1 MKTARIS
8 AVILLI
14 LAVALPVFAAQV
26 QETVLPNGLK
36 VITKEVHAAP
46 VVAFN
51 IWYKVG
57 SRNEQLGK
65 TGLSHLLEHM
75 QFKGT
80 KTFKKGEMDKLIRNN
95 GGISNAGTWKDFTF
109 YWEAL
114 SSDKLEL
121 AMRIESDRM
130 VNSLL
135 DPKEFKAEMT
145 VVRSEL
151 EGDENDPET
160 MIYYELYADA
170 FKAHP
175 YQWPTIGWRHDVET
189 VTRNDLYKYY
199 KTFYEP
205 NNATVV
211 IVGDFDT
218 SKALALAKKYF
229 GKIPRGTEPPKV
241 TALEPEQLGG
251 RRAEVREAGAAYRVM
266 MGYHTPAIGSPDIY
280 PLDVLEIVLSNGASS
295 RLYKALVD
303 KQLATDAWAGA
314 TISKDPDLFLLG
326 ATARDGVKIE
336 DVESALLAEVE
347 RIKSEPIT
355 DEELQKALNQLEAQF
370 VYTNDSVTS
379 QARQLGQFET
389 MFSWHFLETYLEN
402 ARKVTKAD
410 VQRVAQKY
418 FTDNNR
424 TTVTFVPEG
433 MNQQSAASS
442 QPSAGSHPHPDPS
455 TPPAGSR
462 LKAGLPPAGEGI
474 IIASAGQVGQS
485 PVGRYV
491 AYKPVV
497 SGQSSVVSK
506 NNGQLKSEI
515 RNPKSPIPTRIVLEN
530 GMTVIIQENRSNPT
544 VAIQGSLNA
553 GGMLD
558 PEGKSGV
565 AQMTAGLLLKGTTK
579 RTADQIASAKD
590 YVGMSLSTGAGTES
604 ATFSGYSLS
613 KNFDLMLD
621 LLSDSLRNPTFPA
634 DEFDKLKARRLSG
647 IKQELDS
654 PEAVASRAF
663 YGSVFPK
670 GHPYHQLSVD
680 EEIANT
686 TVISRDDAAGFYKS
700 HYGPEGVILVV
711 VGDVDTQEA
720 LAKIKTY
727 FGDWKGAGSAKRSPI
742 PDVHLPAAIEKKV
755 IPMPDKSQ
763 VNVLL
768 GYPGGLK
775 RTDPDFYATMVM
787 NFILGG
793 GGALGSRLG
802 DEIRDDMGL
811 VYDVYST
818 FDASLGA
825 GPWYA
830 SLGTNP
836 QNTDKAVNALVEQ
849 ITLMRDKGSTQKEMQ
864 EAVDYIAGSFPVRL
878 EKNSSIANTLHA
890 AELYGLG
897 MDYIQRYQSIYR
909 SVTLDQVNAAAKKYL
924 HPDKYTLAIAGPYE

>member
-14 LAVALPVFAAQV
+14 LAIALPVFAAQV

-36 VITKEVHAAP
+36 IITKEVHAAP

-57 SRNEQLGK
+57 SRNEELGK

-80 KTFKKGEMDKLIRNN
+80 KTFKKGEMDQLIRNN

-109 YWEAL
+109 YWESL
-114 SSDKLEL
+114 SNDKLEL

-130 VNSLL
+130 VNSLI
-135 DPKEFKAEMT
+135 DPKEFKAEMM

-175 YQWPTIGWRHDVET
+175 YQWPTIGWLHDVET

-218 SKALALAKKYF
+218 QKALALVKKYF
-229 GKIPRGTEPPKV
+229 GKIPRGVEPPKV
-241 TALEPEQLGG
+241 TAMEPEQLGG
-251 RRAEVREAGAAYRVM
+251 RRAEVRKAGAAYRVM

-280 PLDVLEIVLSNGASS
+280 PLDVLEIVLSSGTSS

-314 TISKDPDLFLLG
+314 TISKDPDLFLMG

-336 DVESALLAEVE
+336 DVEAVLLAEIEKV
-347 RIKSEPIT
+347 KSEPIC

-379 QARQLGQFET
+379 QARQLGQYET
-389 MFSWHFLETYLEN
+389 MFSWRFLDTYLEN

-418 FTDNNR
+418 FMDKNR

-433 MNQQSAASS
+433 TAQQ
-442 QPSAGSHPHPDPS
+442 
-455 TPPAGSR
+455 
-462 LKAGLPPAGEGI
+462 
-474 IIASAGQVGQS
+474 
-485 PVGRYV
+485 
-491 AYKPVV
+491 
-497 SGQSSVVSK
+497 SVVSSQRPAAKYAAYRKEDWATGRLGDWAK
-506 NNGQLKSEI
+506 NQPA
-515 RNPKSPIPTRIVLEN
+515 NPGTLDPLTPRPLRYVLDN
-530 GMTVIIQENRSNPT
+530 GMVVIIQENKSNPT
-544 VAIQGSLNA
+544 VAVQGSLNA

-558 PEGKSGV
+558 PAGKSGL
-565 AQMTAGLLLKGTTK
+565 AQITADLLLKGTSK

-590 YVGMSLSTGAGTES
+590 FVGMSLNTGADTES

-621 LLSDSLRNPTFPA
+621 LLSDSLRNPSFPA

-647 IKQELDS
+647 IKQEQDS

-663 YGSVFPK
+663 YGSVFPA

-686 TVISRDDAAGFYKS
+686 TAISRDDAAGFYNS
-700 HYGPEGVILVV
+700 HYGPESVILVV

-720 LAKIKTY
+720 LAKIKSY
-727 FGDWKGAGSAKRSPI
+727 FGDWKGTGSAKRLPI
-742 PDVHLPAAIEKKV
+742 PAVPLPAAIEKKV
-755 IPMPDKSQ
+755 VPMPDKSQ

-775 RTDPDFYATMVM
+775 RTDPDFYSAMVM

-802 DEIRDDMGL
+802 DVIRDEMGL
-811 VYDVYST
+811 AYDVYST
-818 FDASLGA
+818 FDATLGA

-830 SLGTNP
+830 SIGTNP
-836 QNTDKAVNALVEQ
+836 QNTDKAVNTLVKQ
-849 ITLMRDKGSTQKEMQ
+849 IALMRDKGAIQKEMQ
-864 EAVDYIAGSFPVRL
+864 SAVAYITGSFPVRL
-878 EKNSSIANTLHA
+878 EQNSSIANTLHS

-897 MDYIQRYQSIYR
+897 IDYIQNYQKIYR

-924 HPDKYTLAIAGPYE
+924 HPDKYTIAIAGPYK